1 MSFLVRGLIAAAIVA
16 VPVLAQAQVAPEAA
30 AAPAAPPLHVYM
42 RNAGSP
48 LTFSARAETDHGT
61 PTWCISP
68 CDARLPVGNYELK
81 LNGVTVDGKLSLRQ
95 PGTVHGEYHSRA
107 GARSA
112 AWLSLNVG
120 GIIGGVF
127 ITVAALGGPSWAY
140 AAGGGSIAGA
150 GALFVISYRSD
161 RASVSFTPDQPPDVR
176 GMPEP
181 ASASAG
187 HSGSASAAERASLG
201 SMPRGVGFRI
211 AF

>member
-1 MSFLVRGLIAAAIVA
+1 MSFVVRGLIAAAIVGA
-16 VPVLAQAQVAPEAA
+16 PALAQAQAAPEAA
-30 AAPAAPPLHVYM
+30 AAPSAPPLHVYM

-48 LTFSARAETDHGT
+48 LTFSARADTDHGT

-68 CDARLPVGNYELK
+68 CDVRLAAGNYELK
-81 LNGVTVDGKLSLRQ
+81 LNGVTADGKLALRQ
-95 PGTVHGEYHSRA
+95 PGTLHGEYHSRA
-107 GARSA
+107 GARSL

-161 RASVSFTPDQPPDVR
+161 RATISFTPEQPPDVR

-181 ASASAG
+181 ASASR
-187 HSGSASAAERASLG
+187 SGAAASERASLG
-201 SMPRGVGFRI
+201 STPRGVGLRI